1 MMKYQEYL
9 KTIED
14 VPVSDKLKYALA
26 VLWLHPGHLPLGLA
40 SIGDETM
47 TVIKVPERIVNPF
60 GKEGIIV
67 PVIAVGANAF
77 RGRENI
83 TDVVLPSSIE
93 TIGSHCFEGCTN
105 LRNITI
111 PKSITT
117 IKEGTFAGCTQL
129 ENIYYEGTP
138 VEWAQIRIVHQ
149 KHEVEFGT
157 AIPGTPV
164 QKIVSERFVHIP
176 GNEALFSANVW
187 FHCQLSEICTPVFQ
201 IRAAGKDFTEHFKV
215 M

>member
-1 MMKYQEYL
+1 MMRFQDYL

-26 VLWLHPGHLPLGLA
+26 VLWLHPGHLPLGLV

-47 TVIKVPERIVNPF
+47 TVIKVPERTVNQF
-60 GKEGIIV
+60 GNEGIIV

-77 RGRENI
+77 RGRQNI

-93 TIGSHCFEGCTN
+93 TIGSHCFDGCTN

-111 PKSITT
+111 PKSVTA

-129 ENIYYEGTP
+129 ENIYYEGSP
-138 VEWAQIRIVHQ
+138 EEWAQIRIVHQ
-149 KHEVEFGT
+149 KHEVEFGSS
-157 AIPGTPV
+157 IPGTPV
-164 QKIVSERFVHIP
+164 QQIVSERFVHIP
-176 GNEALFSANVW
+176 GNEALFSANVN

-201 IRAAGKDFTEHFKV
+201 IRAGGKDLTEHFKL

>member
-1 MMKYQEYL
+1 MMKIQDYL

-26 VLWLHPGHLPLGLA
+26 VLWLHPGHLPLGLV

-47 TVIKVPERIVNPF
+47 TVIKVPERTVNQF
-60 GKEGIIV
+60 GNEGIIV

-77 RGRENI
+77 RGRQNI

-93 TIGSHCFEGCTN
+93 TIGSHCFDGCTN
-105 LRNITI
+105 LRSITI
-111 PKSITT
+111 PKSVTA

-129 ENIYYEGTP
+129 ENIYYEGSP
-138 VEWAQIRIVHQ
+138 EEWAQIRIVHQ
-149 KHEVEFGT
+149 KHEVEFGPS
-157 AIPGTPV
+157 IPGTPV
-164 QKIVSERFVHIP
+164 QQIVSERLVHIP
-176 GNEALFSANVW
+176 GNEALFSANVY
-187 FHCQLSEICTPVFQ
+187 FHCQLSEICTPAFQ
-201 IRAAGKDFTEHFKV
+201 IRAGGKDLTERLKL